1 MREEPVERLFQ
12 FSLLG
17 MVTSGYLA
25 VVASGL
31 LDMPTAVLTGLAL
44 LARALMVSGLI
55 DLELPERTAL
65 WATLAYVLFYP
76 LDYFFLSREF
86 IAATIHLVFFLSV
99 LRILTAKTHRDYLY
113 VELLALLEILGACVL
128 SAQLNFLVFLGLF
141 VLFALFTLASG
152 ELRRA
157 ALDPPKVIAAPRIP
171 VRLTAFLTISSLT
184 IFGIGAG
191 LFFLLPR
198 TARAA
203 FQHLTPSRY
212 HLPGFSSEV
221 TLGQIGEIK
230 LSNEPVLYI
239 KMLSDFQPKDLKWR
253 GSALQ
258 SFDGKRWYNARFKD
272 DQVIKVDG
280 RFAGLVSKRPVNTR
294 RFHYEVRVKEIASDV
309 LFFAGKP
316 EFLSI
321 DTPQIIRSSTGSYR
335 APMRPQSGFRYVG
348 YSYMDTIV
356 FDRSLIEPMSEE
368 DRIEYLRLPDRVD
381 SRLPGLASELVR
393 GARTKEEEARAIE
406 FRLQR
411 NYSYTLQ
418 MPDQEPPDPI
428 AHFLFER
435 RKGHCEYFASAMAVM
450 LRIRGIPSRVV
461 TGFQDSGEEPVNG
474 WRIIRAADAHSWV
487 EAYLPDHGW
496 MVFDPTPA
504 DPSAANPGL
513 LNRISHVWD
522 AMEVFWSD
530 WIISYDLERQI
541 VLAARMQRTSRG
553 AGSHWLDKLASGAS
567 WFQEDFLR
575 RLKKQAIPLAVI
587 VITSILAGYFGPR
600 LWREAR
606 GRWRMQRIRSS
617 TASAHDATVLYERM
631 LALLRKRGIEKP
643 VWLTPGEFAGIIS
656 DPGVASLVVEFTEAY
671 LELRYGGNREAAP
684 RMFSLIARLEE
695 NAVRR

>member
-31 LDMPTAVLTGLAL
+31 LDLPTAVLTGLAL
-44 LARALMVSGLI
+44 LARGLMVSGLMEF
-55 DLELPERTAL
+55 ELPEKTAL

-128 SAQLNFLVFLGLF
+128 SAQLNFLVFLGFF
-141 VLFALFTLASG
+141 VVFALFTLASG

-157 ALDPPKVIAAPRIP
+157 ALDPATVVATPRIP
-171 VRLTAFLTISSLT
+171 IRLTAFLTVGST
-184 IFGIGAG
+184 IIFTIGAG

-239 KMLSDFQPKDLKWR
+239 KMLSDYQPRDLKWR

-272 DQVIKVDG
+272 DQVIQIDG
-280 RFAGLVSKRPVNTR
+280 RLAGLVSKRPVNTR

-321 DTPQIIRSSTGSYR
+321 DTPQIIRSATGSYR

-356 FDRSLIEPMSEE
+356 FDRSLSEPMSEE
-368 DRIEYLRLPDRVD
+368 DRAEYLRLPEPVD
-381 SRLPGLASELVR
+381 PRLPDLARQLIR

-406 FRLQR
+406 FRLQKD
-411 NYSYTLQ
+411 YSYTLQ
-418 MPDQEPPDPI
+418 MPDQEPADPV

-435 RKGHCEYFASAMAVM
+435 RKGHCEYFASAMAVL
-450 LRIRGIPSRVV
+450 LRLRGIPSRVV
-461 TGFQDSGEEPVNG
+461 TGFQDSSDDPING
-474 WRIIRAADAHSWV
+474 WRIIRASDAHSWV
-487 EAYLPDHGW
+487 EAYIDQRW
-496 MVFDPTPA
+496 EVFDPTPA
-504 DPSAANPGL
+504 DPGAGAPGL
-513 LNRISHVWD
+513 FSRVSRVWD

-541 VLAARMQRTSRG
+541 VLAARMQRNSRNT
-553 AGSHWLDKLASGAS
+553 GSNWLDRLASGAS
-567 WFQEDFLR
+567 WFQDDFLR
-575 RLKKQAIPLAVI
+575 ALKKQAVPLAVI
-587 VITSILAGYFGPR
+587 LITSVLIGYFGPR

-606 GRWRMQRIRSS
+606 GRWRVQRIRTS

-631 LALLRKRGIEKP
+631 LALLRKQGIEKP
-643 VWLTPGEFAGIIS
+643 VWLTPGEFAGMIP
-656 DPGVASLVVEFTEAY
+656 DPGVAALVADFTDAY
-671 LELRYGGNREAAP
+671 LELRYGGNRDAAP
-684 RMFSLIARLEE
+684 RMFSLIARLEQD
-695 NAVRR
+695 AVRR